1 VTAFQARP
9 RRIRFVA
16 VSVAVVLVVVFVVV
30 ALLLKRSST
39 GVLFKTSDQVAMVAI
54 GVLLACAVLV
64 IARPAVQADDDGVR
78 VRNLLGWQ
86 RYDWALIRQI
96 SFPDG
101 AWWARLELPE
111 DEYVPVMAVQAFD
124 GTRAVEAMRE
134 LRRLHRAHRAAPEDS
149 AD

>member
-16 VSVAVVLVVVFVVV
+16 IAGAVLFVAVFTVI
-30 ALLLKRSST
+30 ALLLKRSPT
-39 GVLFKTSDQVAMVAI
+39 GVYFKTSDQIAMLCI
-54 GVLLACAVLV
+54 GLALAAATLV
-64 IARPAVQADDDGVR
+64 IARPAVRADDDGIA

-86 RYDWALIRQI
+86 RYEWELVQHI

-111 DEYVPVMAVQAFD
+111 DEYVPMMAIQAFD
-124 GTRAVEAMRE
+124 GVRAVESMRE
-134 LRRLHRAHRAAPEDS
+134 LRRLHRYYQQHS

>member
-1 VTAFQARP
+1 VTAYEARP

-16 VSVAVVLVVVFVVV
+16 LGGAVFFLAVFIVI

-39 GVLFKTSDQVAMVAI
+39 GVYFKTSDQFAMI
-54 GVLLACAVLV
+54 GIGIVLAASMLV
-64 IARPAVQADDDGVR
+64 IARPSVR
-78 VRNLLGWQ
+78 AGDTGITVRNLLGWTH
-86 RYDWALIRQI
+86 YDWELVRTI

-111 DEYVPVMAVQAFD
+111 DEYVPVMAIQAFD
-124 GTRAVEAMRE
+124 GVRAVESMRE
-134 LRRLHRAHRAAPEDS
+134 LRRLHRAYQQRS